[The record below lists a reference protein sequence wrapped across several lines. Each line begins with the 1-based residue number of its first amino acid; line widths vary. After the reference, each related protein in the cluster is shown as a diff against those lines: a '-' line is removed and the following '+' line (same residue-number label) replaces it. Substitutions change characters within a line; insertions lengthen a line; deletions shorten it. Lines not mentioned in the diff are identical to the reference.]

1 MIICLVSGVPLN
13 QHHTDSSL
21 KARFPQHCLLSDGLA
36 VAREMLGFQFE
47 GRLIGGFP
55 TAFPALNAMWGLAR
69 KSAWPANFALPFSK
83 MTPSK

>member
-55 TAFPALNAMWGLAR
+55 TAFPALECDVGFSEKVCVASELCA
-69 KSAWPANFALPFSK
+69 ALLEDDSI
-83 MTPSK
+83 